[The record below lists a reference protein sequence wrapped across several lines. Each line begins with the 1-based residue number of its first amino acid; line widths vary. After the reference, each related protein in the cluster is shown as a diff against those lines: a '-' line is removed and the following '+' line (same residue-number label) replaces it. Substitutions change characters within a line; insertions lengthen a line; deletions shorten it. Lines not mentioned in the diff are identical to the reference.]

1 MFISNLVHNSI
12 SENMKTEDKLDKII
26 RALRLELTIRDNAY
40 NEDKVPESERIYRIN
55 RQGLRWLIIGEL
67 NTSTRHTIY
76 AFLELLLAKELISP
90 NPTSQL
96 SANLKKIMPTND
108 TRYFLNKAEI
118 IEAFKINLAKTKS
131 STHPLSSFTQ
141 TTQSNVVVG

>member
-1 MFISNLVHNSI
+1 MFISNLVHSSI
-12 SENMKTEDKLDKII
+12 SENMKTEDKLAKII

-40 NEDKVPESERIYRIN
+40 NEDKVPENERIYKIN

-76 AFLELLLAKELISP
+76 AFMELLLAKGLISP

-108 TRYFLNKAEI
+108 TRYFLNKTEI
-118 IEAFKINLAKTKS
+118 IDAFKINIAKTKS